1 MFYKVVVTD
10 YNYPNL
16 EEEEGVFKGTN
27 IEIFDANGK
36 CRTEDD
42 VLALTR
48 DADAIITQFVLIT
61 RNIIKELTKCKIIV
75 RYAIGVDN
83 IDVAAATEYRI
94 MVANVPEYCT
104 EEVSLHALALMLN
117 LLRKVTLMDREAKS
131 GKWSYKGAVPI
142 FRISK
147 QIVGLIAFG
156 KIARSFAAKALNLGL
171 KVLVYDP
178 YFADKD
184 LYPSYEFVS
193 LEELLQKSDVIS
205 VHAPLTDE
213 TRHLVNEKAFT
224 LMKEGT
230 FILNTSRGGI
240 IDEEALVRALKSGKI
255 AGAALDVLSNEKSI
269 IGNPL
274 LNMENVI
281 LTPHIAWYSV
291 DSIKELQRKA
301 AEQVRQALLVG
312 KAENLVNFLA
322 KEGTSNQ

>member
-48 DADAIITQFVLIT
+48 DADAIITQFVPIT

-94 MVANVPEYCT
+94 MVANVPEYCI

-230 FILNTSRGGI
+230 FIINTSRGGI

-281 LTPHIAWYSV
+281 LTPHMAWYSM

>member
-16 EEEEGVFKGTN
+16 EEEEEVFKGTN

-48 DADAIITQFVLIT
+48 DADAIITQFVPIT
-61 RNIIKELTKCKIIV
+61 RNIIKELMKCKIIV

-104 EEVSLHALALMLN
+104 EEVSLHALALMLD

-131 GKWSYKGAVPI
+131 GKWSYKGAIPI

-147 QIVGLIAFG
+147 HIVGLIAFG
-156 KIARSFAAKALNLGL
+156 KIARSFAAKALNLGFR
-171 KVLVYDP
+171 VLVYDP
-178 YFADKD
+178 YFMDRD

-213 TRHLVNEKAFT
+213 TRHLLSEKAFA
-224 LMKEGT
+224 LMKQGT
-230 FILNTSRGGI
+230 FIINTSRGSI
-240 IDEEALVRALKSGKI
+240 IDEEALVKAVKSGGI
-255 AGAALDVLSNEKSI
+255 AGAALDVLSDEKNI

-281 LTPHIAWYSV
+281 LTPHMAWYSV

-301 AEQVRQALLVG
+301 AEQVRQALLEG
-312 KAENLVNFLA
+312 RPENLLNLF
-322 KEGTSNQ
+322 